1 MLYLG
6 PAKQKQ
12 RRLPGDPAVADWPQ
26 HFANRAKQSRHWAL
40 QQYYQAGIP
49 AADSILSEVPLLAMD
64 FETTGFDAKRDGIL
78 SIGTVPMSLGRIH
91 SSQARHW
98 LLKPKFALTEQSVVV
113 HGITHS
119 AIESAPDITE
129 ILPELLQQMAG
140 KVVVVHFR
148 GIERPFLA
156 ATLQDRLG
164 EGIDFPVIDTME
176 LEARLHRAR
185 PPSLL
190 DKLLGRQP
198 VSIRLADSR
207 RRYGLPDYRPHHAL
221 TDALACA
228 ELLQAQIADRFSP
241 DTPLSELWR

>member
-6 PAKQKQ
+6 PAKPRHQ
-12 RRLPGDPAVADWPQ
+12 RPDDPKITDWPQ
-26 HFANRAKQSRHWAL
+26 QYQQLARQARNPAL

-49 AADSILSEVPLLAMD
+49 AGETPIGQVPLLAMD
-64 FETTGFDAKRDGIL
+64 FETTGLDARRDGIL
-78 SIGTVPMSLGRIH
+78 SIGTVPMQLDRIY

-98 LLKPKFALTEQSVVV
+98 LLKPKFQLTAESVLL

-119 AIESAPDITE
+119 AIEQAPDITE

-140 KVVVVHFR
+140 KLVVVHFR
-148 GIERPFLA
+148 GIERPFLD
-156 ATLQDRLG
+156 ATLHDRLG
-164 EGIDFPVIDTME
+164 EGIQFPLLDTMD

-207 RRYGLPDYRPHHAL
+207 RRYGLPDYRPHDAV

-241 DTPLSELWR
+241 ETPLSELWR

>member
-12 RRLPGDPAVADWPQ
+12 RRLPGDPDVTDWPQ
-26 HFANRAKQSRHWAL
+26 HFARLATQAHNPAL

-49 AADSILSEVPLLAMD
+49 AGDSPIAEAPLLAMD
-64 FETTGFDAKRDGIL
+64 FETTGFEPGRDGIV
-78 SIGTVPMSLGRIH
+78 SIGTVPMSLQRIH

-98 LLKPKFALTEQSVVV
+98 LVKPKFALTGQSVVV

-119 AIESAPDITE
+119 AIEAAPDITD

-148 GIERPFLA
+148 GIERPFLH
-156 ATLQDRLG
+156 ATLLDRLN
-164 EGIDFPVIDTME
+164 EGIEFPVIDTME

-190 DKLLGRQP
+190 DKLLGREP

-207 RRYGLPDYRPHHAL
+207 RRYGLPDYRPHDAV

-228 ELLQAQIADRFSP
+228 ELLQAQIADRFHP
-241 DTPLSELWR
+241 DTLLSELWR